1 MNYRI
6 HVQEEQKRFNW
17 EQWLS
22 QGFSLSVEGAKSFFN
37 EEFDKELKKLLH
49 HTPVILLHYNRYK
62 KLKTSYYIISKKYQ
76 KDEFRLLFIFNNV
89 KKKMDTID

>member
-1 MNYRI
+1 MCKKSKNDSTENSDWAG
-6 HVQEEQKRFNW
+6 VFLLVWK
-17 EQWLS
+17 
-22 QGFSLSVEGAKSFFN
+22 GPKVSLN